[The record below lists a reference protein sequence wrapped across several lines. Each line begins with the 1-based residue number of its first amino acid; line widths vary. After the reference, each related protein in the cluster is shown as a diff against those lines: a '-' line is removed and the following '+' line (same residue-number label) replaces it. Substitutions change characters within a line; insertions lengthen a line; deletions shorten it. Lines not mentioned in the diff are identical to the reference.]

1 MLHTYRQSQVYLYT
15 HKHSHSHAYT
25 SSHPFT
31 PMCVHYHT
39 YYTYIGKHT
48 SSHTPIYTITQLFPK
63 PSNSSNTLFSEP
75 LFFKQ
80 IPILKGFYSIETK
93 RPEFRREEE
102 EEVAPLS
109 FCHRFKE
116 KEISRVVFLSITLVL
131 PFIKLFMCL
140 ALSINPQKSH

>member
-1 MLHTYRQSQVYLYT
+1 
-15 HKHSHSHAYT
+15 
-25 SSHPFT
+25 
-31 PMCVHYHT
+31 MCVHNHT